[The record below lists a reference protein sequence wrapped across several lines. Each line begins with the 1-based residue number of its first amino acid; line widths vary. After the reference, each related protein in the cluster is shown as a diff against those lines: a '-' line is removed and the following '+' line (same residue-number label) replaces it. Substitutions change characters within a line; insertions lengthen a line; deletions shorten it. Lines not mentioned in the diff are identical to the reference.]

1 MKPLAIGLDFG
12 TESARALLLDLERGQ
27 ELAVAVEPYPH
38 GVLTH
43 RLPSGE
49 PLPPLWALHHPAD
62 YLQVSR
68 VLLQKMRLEAQQ
80 SGGAVVGLGL
90 DTTAS
95 SPLPTDA
102 SGVPLALQEAFH
114 HQPHAYLKLWKHHAA
129 EPYAQAIN
137 QARPGFLQMYGGK
150 TSAEWSLA
158 KAWQV
163 LEEAP
168 AVWEAAARWIEVGDW
183 LVWQLTGEE
192 VRSSCQA
199 GYKAHWQ
206 PTGYPEVAQL
216 RALRPGLE
224 GWLDKLAWPQPVGQ
238 KAGGLSQAWA
248 QQTGLPAGIPVATA
262 SIDAHAAVLGVGVRE
277 SGVLVAILGTSSC
290 HLALSPSACPIPGI
304 AGIVADGILPGLYGY
319 ECGQPASGDML
330 AWWVRTLAWAAQE
343 PEQAVFERLNLE
355 LSQRT
360 PRPSGLL
367 ALDWWNGCRTPLMN
381 ASLKGVLSG
390 LSLATDPPQIYQAL
404 IEATALGTRWVKETL
419 EQAVGP
425 LPRVVVTGGLSKTP
439 AIVQILA
446 NVLGCEVEA
455 SATPHASARGAALY
469 AALAAGLPLPP
480 APVARGFTP
489 NSGAYLELYPSY
501 RSLAEYFGFVQSKEV
516 KS

>member
-43 RLPSGE
+43 RLPSGA

-68 VLLQKMRLEAQQ
+68 VLLQKMRLEAHQ
-80 SGGAVVGLGL
+80 SGGTVVGIGL
-90 DTTAS
+90 DATAS

-102 SGVPLALQEAFH
+102 SGVPLALKEAFRY
-114 HQPHAYLKLWKHHAA
+114 QPHAYLKLWKHHAA

-137 QARPGFLQMYGGK
+137 QAHPGFLQMYGGK

-168 AVWEAAARWIEVGDW
+168 EIWEATARWIEVGDW
-183 LVWQLTGEE
+183 LVWPLSGEE

-206 PTGYPEVAQL
+206 PEGYPEAAQL

-248 QQTGLPAGIPVATA
+248 QRTGLPAGIPVATA
-262 SIDAHAAVLGVGVRE
+262 SIDAHAAVLGVGVQE

-290 HLALSPSACPIPGI
+290 HLALSPSACPVPGI

-355 LSQRT
+355 LSQRGGGGGGG
-360 PRPSGLL
+360 PAIGPAGPGLVERLPHPLDERKLEGRLERAEPGYRPSADLPGPDRGHGPGHPLGQG
-367 ALDWWNGCRTPLMN
+367 NPGTGGGPPTPGGGYRRAVQN
-381 ASLKGVLSG
+381 PRHR
-390 LSLATDPPQIYQAL
+390 TDPGQRAGLRGGGQRHAPCLGPWGGPVRRHGRRASAAPSACGPGLYPQL
-404 IEATALGTRWVKETL
+404 RG
-419 EQAVGP
+419 
-425 LPRVVVTGGLSKTP
+425 LPR
-439 AIVQILA
+439 
-446 NVLGCEVEA
+446 
-455 SATPHASARGAALY
+455 ALPF
-469 AALAAGLPLPP
+469 LPL
-480 APVARGFTP
+480 AG
-489 NSGAYLELYPSY
+489 
-501 RSLAEYFGFVQSKEV
+501 
-516 KS
+516 